1 MEQKRAKWQERLEQ
15 LQQKKLAMLE
25 EQRRKGELGQQQ
37 KEWQEEQDKLFK

>member
-1 MEQKRAKWQERLEQ
+1 MEQKRAKWQESLEQ